1 MAGGHDPLTIVSPA
15 GPCARYAQ
23 RCLDGFD
30 DQAFYAQAGADAPP
44 RPTLTVTAFTPAETP
59 TAVFVQDGW
68 SVRAALVD
76 HHPIEAAVGYRI
88 DVHHRSVAISGDTAV
103 CDGVAE
109 LAADADLLV
118 HEAVRSDRA
127 SPQLLAWN
135 TSAHSVGELARSVG
149 LPRLVLSHLLPAP
162 QSADDE
168 AAFLSEARAG
178 GYEGDIVS
186 GAGPHGVGAR
196 LAGLTQRSRSARRNG
211 VPSMGWSCAS
221 WARSRS
227 TTAASEIA
235 VGGARPRAL
244 LARLLLAR
252 GHAVSLDTLVSAL
265 WDGEPPRTA
274 RQQIHKV
281 VSEVRR
287 RLPGL
292 VETVEGLGYR
302 ARLDDHWLDADEADE
317 LLSRGDPA
325 SIERALAL
333 WRGDTLEGI
342 DGIDLRA
349 AAEAWDE
356 RRLGALAAVVR
367 RPARPGWSAGRR
379 DAGRCRTPRRAG
391 EPAVAGGPPRR
402 T

>member
-1 MAGGHDPLTIVSPA
+1 MVRVVLLGTGTPAPDPDRCGSGTAVVTERDWVLIDCGRAVAQRVMQAGLDLRRLRAVMLTHHHSDHVSDLPTLATARWVAGGHDPLTIVAPA

-135 TSAHSVGELARSVG
+135 ASAHSVGELARSVG

-168 AAFLSEARAG
+168 AAFLAEARSG
-178 GYEGDIVS
+178 GYEGDIV
-186 GAGPHGVGAR
+186 
-196 LAGLTQRSRSARRNG
+196 
-211 VPSMGWSCAS
+211 
-221 WARSRS
+221 
-227 TTAASEIA
+227 
-235 VGGARPRAL
+235 
-244 LARLLLAR
+244 LARDLMVL
-252 GHAVSLDTLVSAL
+252 
-265 WDGEPPRTA
+265 E
-274 RQQIHKV
+274 
-281 VSEVRR
+281 
-287 RLPGL
+287 
-292 VETVEGLGYR
+292 LGSP
-302 ARLDDHWLDADEADE
+302 D
-317 LLSRGDPA
+317 
-325 SIERALAL
+325 
-333 WRGDTLEGI
+333 
-342 DGIDLRA
+342 
-349 AAEAWDE
+349 
-356 RRLGALAAVVR
+356 
-367 RPARPGWSAGRR
+367 
-379 DAGRCRTPRRAG
+379 
-391 EPAVAGGPPRR
+391 
-402 T
+402 